1 MAFSILALCRR
12 SGQVGVAV
20 CGSLIA
26 VGARIGVCAAGVG
39 AVVVQVRAEPRLA
52 AKGLAL
58 LRSGQDAAGTLQ
70 TLVGADPHANWR
82 QIAVLDAAGNTAMFT
97 GQRTQPEMSEAPTQD
112 ACAIGSRL
120 ASPLV
125 PVAML
130 QAWQAEP
137 ALPLAERLLRALEEG
152 QRAGGSQPPG
162 RSALLRVA
170 HAPDLNL
177 VDLRVDW
184 HEAPVAEL
192 RALWDRYRPLAN
204 ALLLRGIDPDNA
216 AVRP

>member
-1 MAFSILALCRR
+1 MAFSIFALCRR

-20 CGSLIA
+20 CGTRIA

-39 AVVVQVRAEPRLA
+39 AVLVQFRPEPRLA
-52 AKGLAL
+52 EQGLAL
-58 LRSGQDAAGTLQ
+58 LRSGKDAAGALKA
-70 TLVGADPHANWR
+70 LVAADPHANWR
-82 QIAVLDAAGNTAMFT
+82 QIAILDAAGGTAVFS

-112 ACAIGSRL
+112 ACAIGNRL
-120 ASPLV
+120 ASSVV
-125 PVAML
+125 PAAML
-130 QAWQAEP
+130 QGWQAEP

-152 QRAGGSQPPG
+152 QRAGGGQAPG

-170 HAPDLNL
+170 HAPGLNL

-192 RALWDRYRPLAN
+192 RALWDRHRPLAN
-204 ALLLRGIDPDNA
+204 DLLLRGIDPDNP

>member
-1 MAFSILALCRR
+1 MAFSIFALCRR

-20 CGSLIA
+20 CGSRIA

-39 AVVVQVRAEPRLA
+39 AVLVQFRPEPRLA
-52 AKGLAL
+52 EQGLAL
-58 LRSGQDAAGTLQ
+58 LRSGKDAAAALKA
-70 TLVGADPHANWR
+70 LVAGDPHANWR
-82 QIAVLDAAGNTAMFT
+82 QIAILDAAGGTAVFS

-112 ACAIGSRL
+112 ACAIGNRL
-120 ASPLV
+120 ASTLV
-125 PVAML
+125 PAAML
-130 QAWQAEP
+130 RGWQAEP
-137 ALPLAERLLRALEEG
+137 ALPLAERLVRALEEG
-152 QRAGGSQPPG
+152 LRAGGCQASA

-170 HAPDLNL
+170 HAPGLNL

-192 RALWDRYRPLAN
+192 RALWDRQRPQAYD
-204 ALLLRGIDPDNA
+204 LLLRGIDPDNP